1 MKTEAELNSEK
12 ETLRDKFNKIY
23 ELKVATN
30 DEETEFCT
38 IFLRSL
44 DEVVYK
50 ATMKVIEHDE
60 LAAAKVLINSL
71 YIGGD
76 AKEMI
81 TNDFDNLLAASKH
94 LGNMYRTRQ
103 AAIDKLVKKK

>member
-1 MKTEAELNSEK
+1 MKSNEELLQEK
-12 ETLRDKFNKIY
+12 ESLKEKHKKVF

-30 DEETEFCT
+30 DEESEFCT
-38 IFLRSL
+38 IFLRPL

-50 ATMKVIEHDE
+50 ATMKIIENDE

-76 AKEMI
+76 SKETI
-81 TNDFDNLLAASKH
+81 TGDFDNLLAASKH
-94 LGNMYRTRQ
+94 LGNMYRTK
-103 AAIDKLVKKK
+103 AASIDVLVKKK